1 MCYCGKIEYGSY
13 REAQE
18 VINNS
23 KKHRYTNG
31 QRINRLMGRKD
42 KQLQRSYKC
51 EEGGCWHVTSQPEKR
66 K

>member
-1 MCYCGKIEYGSY
+1 MCDSGKIEYGSF

-18 VINNS
+18 VINTS
-23 KKHRYTNG
+23 KKHRYKNG

-42 KQLQRSYKC
+42 KQLQRSYRC
-51 EEGGCWHVTSQPEKR
+51 EECGGWHVTSQPDKR